1 MKPSASVLG
10 RDDGCPASSQKVPY
24 LLGCRPFCN
33 CNGTTPVC
41 YHCSCD
47 LCFYAINTELDVID
61 CKYLPEFTDYLRSN
75 HIGVKRGPHL
85 AFSLLPG
92 SV

>member
-10 RDDGCPASSQKVPY
+10 RDNGSPASSQKVSY

-47 LCFYAINTELDVID
+47 LGFYAINTESDVID
-61 CKYLPEFTDYLRSN
+61 CKYLPDYPDYLRYI
-75 HIGVKRGPHL
+75 HTGATLGP
-85 AFSLLPG
+85 AG
-92 SV
+92 